1 MNSASLRSITER
13 AIKYSCTCFTLPLY
27 NLHNIFEC
35 SLKLNK
41 TYLYLFIYLRN
52 WRNIYSTLEMS
63 ISKLESAVVAL
74 AVKVVSFCAS
84 LRGFYFFL
92 YIAEL
97 FMQFFWCAGNEIC
110 PSRYIYILQ
119 RSACVLCDV
128 CIARRD
134 SRRRPS
140 SLPPHF
146 ETLLPHLDRMFPFI
160 SIHFEDSLSS
170 YITRTTSYL
179 ITSSRFG
186 VDHYLIGNA
195 RPVMYD

>member
-1 MNSASLRSITER
+1 MLAKTEQNVSIS
-13 AIKYSCTCFTLPLY
+13 I
-27 NLHNIFEC
+27 
-35 SLKLNK
+35 
-41 TYLYLFIYLRN
+41 YLFKELKEYILYSRNVNFKTRIRCCSSCSKSSFLLRIPS
-52 WRNIYSTLEMS
+52 RVL
-63 ISKLESAVVAL
+63 L
-74 AVKVVSFCAS
+74 
-84 LRGFYFFL
+84 FL
-92 YIAEL
+92 YAGKL

-146 ETLLPHLDRMFPFI
+146 GTLLPHLDRMFPFI

-170 YITRTTSYL
+170 YITRTRSYL